1 MKYQTPITIQKTM
14 NGPMTSTRNDF
25 HAERRGGGS
34 SSACSSSSCTGRT
47 SSDGHEWA
55 PLSACETSSGQLG
68 EARLETEV
76 GDAGVAEGHV
86 EVADD
91 AARAVPDITITRVER
106 NTAS

>member
-1 MKYQTPITIQKTM
+1 MKYQTPMTIPKTM

-47 SSDGHEWA
+47 STDVTRG
-55 PLSACETSSGQLG
+55 PLADVCDTCPVSSAKLELEAQLG
-68 EARLETEV
+68 S
-76 GDAGVAEGHV
+76 AGIGERHL

-91 AARAVPDITITRVER
+91 PPGPADITSTRVDR
-106 NTAS
+106 KTAS